1 MIKNVTIYGNI
12 NDYVAAEFVNQID
25 RAENFG
31 DDIKV
36 RISSNGGDVMAGFS
50 MLARLQ
56 EFKGKKSIVVDGK
69 AYSMGAFMCLYADEV
84 EAYDVAE
91 FLLHRAAYPKWYEE
105 NYATEDDM
113 KRLANTNKVLK
124 AKMKSKFDTDTF
136 EKLAG
141 MTIDE
146 VFEGEQKD
154 VILTAKD
161 AKKLGIITKILKLDS
176 VAKSEI
182 NANCQS
188 VGIQAM
194 YANDNEPNE
203 TNGSENVNQ
212 KANKPNFNNK
222 NNNKMTVDEFKKN
235 HPEVANAFRDEI
247 HAEVRDNIAAWGEW
261 KDVDANM
268 AFEGVKT
275 LKAPTNAEI
284 SKLAKLAIKQGD
296 NLEEIEEETPVP
308 AGAETPETGATDK
321 GGKPEISAREKMLN
335 FLNQ

>member
-91 FLLHRAAYPKWYEE
+91 FLLHRAAYPEWYEK

-113 KRLANTNKVLK
+113 KRLANTNKVLM
-124 AKMKSKFDTDTF
+124 AKMKSKFDSETF

-146 VFEGEQKD
+146 MFDGEQKD

-161 AKKLGIITKILKLDS
+161 AKKLGIISKILKLDS
-176 VAKSEI
+176 VAKTEI

-194 YANDNEPNE
+194 YDNELNE
-203 TNGSENVNQ
+203 IGGDENVNQ
-212 KANKPNFNNK
+212 KANEPNFNNNK
-222 NNNKMTVDEFKKN
+222 NNKKMTVDELKQN

-275 LKAPTNAEI
+275 LKAPTSAEL
-284 SKLAKLAIKQGD
+284 SKLTKLAIKQGD
-296 NLEEIEEETPVP
+296 SLEKIEEETPVP

-321 GGKPEISAREKMLN
+321 GGEAEISAREKMLN